1 MGMDYVWSGSAS
13 YRRFLEEMGEI
24 AKVFGAQV
32 RKTAE
37 GVQYYVYYEPIPEVV
52 VGWLDHPYDYF
63 LPQRTKEI
71 WEAVRQHPEIEE
83 ISWQIWNELKTC
95 VEFEDGW
102 YIH

>member
-13 YRRFLEEMGEI
+13 YRRFLKEMGEI
-24 AKVFGAQV
+24 AEVFGAQV
-32 RKTAE
+32 CYTVE
-37 GVQYYVYYEPIPEVV
+37 GVQYYKFYEPISEVV
-52 VGWLDHPYDYF
+52 VGWLDSPYDYF
-63 LPQRTKEI
+63 SPQRTKEI

-95 VEFEDGW
+95 VEFADGW

>member
-13 YRRFLEEMGEI
+13 YRRFLKEMGEI
-24 AKVFGAQV
+24 AEVFGAQV
-32 RKTAE
+32 CNTAE
-37 GVQYYVYYEPIPEVV
+37 GVQYYVYYEPVPEVV

-63 LPQRTKEI
+63 PPQRTKEI

-83 ISWQIWNELKTC
+83 ISWQIWNELEKC

>member
-1 MGMDYVWSGSAS
+1 MGMDFCWSGSAS
-13 YRRFLEEMGEI
+13 YRRFLKEMGEI

-32 RKTAE
+32 RETTE
-37 GVQYYVYYEPIPEVV
+37 GVQYYVYHEPIPEVV
-52 VGWLDHPYDYF
+52 VDWLDCPYDYF
-63 LPQRTKEI
+63 SPQRTKKI